1 MKFLLS
7 LSFVIFVQI
16 HVFAQVNFTKS
27 DLPIIIINTQGK
39 EIVDDPKIIAQM
51 SIIYNGPGVENKV
64 TDTPNEY
71 NGFIGIEFRG
81 SSSQQ
86 FPKKPFGLE
95 TITADGENNN
105 VSLLGMPE
113 ENDWILNAT
122 YNDKSLM
129 RDMLAYIVGGSIM
142 DYATRGRYCE
152 LVINGQYEGVYIF
165 MEKIKRDK
173 NRVNIKNIDP
183 TDISGDKLTGGYIL
197 KIDKETGSNSGE
209 GWVSPYLPFPNAWQ
223 NTFFQFEFPNV
234 EDINSEQK
242 AYIQNHINKVENT
255 LNASNYKDPVAGYRQ
270 YIDTKSLADF
280 IIMNELTKNPDAYR
294 LSTFFYKDRD
304 SEGGK
309 IKFGPIWDFN
319 LGFGN
324 VDYCTQGDPNGLVIN
339 TFNTVCKDDYWVIH
353 FWWNRFLQDETF
365 YKDLKLRWKELRTN
379 QLSKERMHF
388 VIDSIATVVDQSK
401 DRNFAQ
407 WPILGTYVWPN
418 YFVGNTYQEEVNY
431 LKNWV
436 NNRIDYLDIVWKIEN
451 SNTTDF
457 QNTLFTMSPNPATD
471 HVLIQFKED
480 ISEDINI
487 QLYTITGQKVET
499 KYSLKDQ
506 KLMELDVTNL
516 PKGMLFLQVKSGQ
529 NTLIEKIIKQ

>member
-1 MKFLLS
+1 MKFFISLS
-7 LSFVIFVQI
+7 LVLFVHI
-16 HVFAQVNFTKS
+16 HIYAQVNFTKS
-27 DLPIIIINTQGK
+27 DLPIILINTQGK
-39 EIVDDPKIIAQM
+39 EIQDDPKIIAKM

-71 NGFIGIEFRG
+71 NGLIGIEFRG

-129 RDMLAYIVGGSIM
+129 RDMLAYVIGGSIM
-142 DYATRGRYCE
+142 DYTTRGRYCE
-152 LVINGQYEGVYIF
+152 LVINGQYEGVYVF

-173 NRVNIKNIDP
+173 NRVDIKNIEP
-183 TDISGDKLTGGYIL
+183 VDISGDKLTGGYIL

-209 GWVSPYLPFPNAWQ
+209 GWISPYKPYPNAWQ
-223 NTFFQFEFPNV
+223 NTFFQLEFPKI
-234 EDINSEQK
+234 EDINSQQK
-242 AYIQNHINKVENT
+242 AYIQNHINKVENSII
-255 LNASNYKDPVAGYRQ
+255 ASNFKDPLTGYRQ
-270 YIDTKSLADF
+270 YIDTKSLMDY

-339 TFNTVCKDDYWVIH
+339 SFNNVCRDDYWVVH
-353 FWWNRFLQDETF
+353 FWWNRFLQDESF

-379 QLSKERMHF
+379 QLSKDRMHF
-388 VIDSIATVVDQSK
+388 VIDSIALLVDQSK
-401 DRNFAQ
+401 TRNFQ
-407 WPILGTYVWPN
+407 KWPILGQYVWPN

-436 NNRIDYLDIVWKIEN
+436 NNRIDYLDIVWKIDSSNIEESPN
-451 SNTTDF
+451 S
-457 QNTLFTMSPNPATD
+457 LFTFKPNPAAD
-471 HVLIQFKED
+471 NVQIQFYKEFDKD
-480 ISEDINI
+480 ISI
-487 QLYTITGQKVET
+487 QLFNIKGQKFEP
-499 KYSLKDQ
+499 KYSILNKN
-506 KLMELDVTNL
+506 LVNLDISML
-516 PKGMLFLQVKSGQ
+516 PIGLFLLQVNDGTNSFV
-529 NTLIEKIIKQ
+529 EKIVKQ